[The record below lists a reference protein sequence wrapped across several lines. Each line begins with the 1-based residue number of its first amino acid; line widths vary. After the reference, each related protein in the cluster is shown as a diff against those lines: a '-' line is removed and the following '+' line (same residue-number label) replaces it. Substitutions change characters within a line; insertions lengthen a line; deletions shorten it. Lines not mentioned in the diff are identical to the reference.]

1 MFLQQIKLKYI
12 FVFIKM
18 KKKSNLT
25 IVIVTYLTDKKILL
39 NCLKSIDKKFK
50 VLIVENS
57 NKFRDKKFF
66 LKKFNNIEIL
76 CTGLNLGY
84 GKGNNFGLEKVQ
96 TDYALILNPDIVCK
110 NDFFGKITKIINK
123 NKSFSIIGC
132 QYTNE
137 TVYLPAGFFDKK
149 KHRIFEKSF
158 LKKNKKGL
166 TKVEWVTGCS
176 MLINLNK
183 FKNKNIFDNNYF
195 LYFEEFDL
203 CKSIIDKKGSIYSS
217 GDLKVHHM
225 GFKGSFG
232 ANSSLK
238 SESSKL
244 RDWHW
249 MWSYFY
255 FYKKN
260 YNYIYALYK
269 VSGKF
274 FKSFLKAIFYT
285 LSFNKLN
292 RDKYLFRF
300 LGLLFSIVG
309 IKSNYRG
316 RRFS

>member
-1 MFLQQIKLKYI
+1 
-12 FVFIKM
+12 
-18 KKKSNLT
+18 
-25 IVIVTYLTDKKILL
+25 
-39 NCLKSIDKKFK
+39 
-50 VLIVENS
+50 
-57 NKFRDKKFF
+57 
-66 LKKFNNIEIL
+66 
-76 CTGLNLGY
+76 
-84 GKGNNFGLEKVQ
+84 
-96 TDYALILNPDIVCK
+96 
-110 NDFFGKITKIINK
+110 
-123 NKSFSIIGC
+123 
-132 QYTNE
+132 
-137 TVYLPAGFFDKK
+137 
-149 KHRIFEKSF
+149 
-158 LKKNKKGL
+158 
-166 TKVEWVTGCS
+166 

-183 FKNKNIFDNNYF
+183 FKNKKIFDNNYF

-217 GDLKVHHM
+217 GDLRVHHM

-238 SESSKL
+238 SESNKL

-285 LSFNKLN
+285 LLFNKLN

-300 LGLLFSIVG
+300 LGLLYSIVG